1 MKLARILLLSQEFS
15 STNQYE
21 KETFKQSILGISFFN
36 LIFSLSSIS
45 YNFKK
50 FSEVVR
56 DNTKY
61 K

>member
-36 LIFSLSSIS
+36 LIFPSQAFLVTL
-45 YNFKK
+45 K

-56 DNTKY
+56 NNI
-61 K
+61 